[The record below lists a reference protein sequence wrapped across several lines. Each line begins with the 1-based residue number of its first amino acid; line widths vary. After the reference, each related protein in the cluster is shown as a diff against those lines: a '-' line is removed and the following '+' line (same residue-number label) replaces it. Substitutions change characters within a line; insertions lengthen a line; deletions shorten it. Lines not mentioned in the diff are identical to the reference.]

1 MGYLNSGISNS
12 NSNSNSNSENAN
24 KAVLTIEEQEVLASV
39 SQTDDERKSED

>member
-1 MGYLNSGISNS
+1 MGYLNSGIS

>member
-1 MGYLNSGISNS
+1 MGYLNSGI
-12 NSNSNSNSENAN
+12 SNSNSENAN

>member
-1 MGYLNSGISNS
+1 MVMGYLNSGI
-12 NSNSNSNSENAN
+12 SNSNSENAN